1 MQILL
6 DSKMPKSWDRLRED
20 FPITKSYTYL
30 ANAAITPIPLPVYTE
45 ILKFY
50 QGAVYHGGTIWSDW
64 IDAMEETRELYSKF
78 IGADSKD
85 EIAFT
90 HSTSEGMNIIAHILS
105 DKGLVISNELE
116 FPSTNLPWVNKNYK
130 NIKFLKSDYEGK
142 IPIINIAKMI
152 DKFHGNRGKQVK
164 TILTSHVQFSNG
176 FRQDLEEL
184 GKLTQR
190 KDLHLVVNATQS
202 LGAMSLDVKNF
213 NIDFMASNGHKWM
226 LSSFGIGAIYIKRK
240 YLRDKDY
247 FKPTFFSLS
256 GQKKKDNFD
265 NNTLLDSSYSA
276 TRFELGTPHFQ
287 NIVALKAAIIYTSK
301 IGIKQIEKRILGL
314 TDYLI
319 DKLVNID
326 IEILS
331 PVAEKKYRSGIIVF
345 KPKKENPSQIVMKLQ
360 KNNRII
366 VSARGKG
373 IRLSP
378 HFYNNEEDIDNL
390 ISALVNILK

>member
-1 MQILL
+1 MQILP
-6 DSKMPKSWDRLRED
+6 DSKMPKNWDRLRED

-50 QGAVYHGGTIWSDW
+50 QGALYHGGTIWSDW
-64 IDAMEETRELYSKF
+64 MDAMEETRELYSKF

-105 DKGLVISNELE
+105 DKGIVISNELE
-116 FPSTNLPWVNKNYK
+116 FPSTNLPWINKNSK
-130 NIKFLKSDYEGK
+130 NIKFLESDYEGK
-142 IPIINIAKMI
+142 IPILDIAKMI
-152 DKFHGNRGKQVK
+152 DKFHGKRGKQVK

-190 KDLHLVVNATQS
+190 KGLHLVVNATQS

-226 LSSFGIGAIYIKRK
+226 LSSFGIGTIYIKRK

-265 NNTLLDSSYSA
+265 NNTILDSSYSA

-287 NIVALKAAIIYTSK
+287 NIVALKAAIKYTSK

-314 TDYLI
+314 ANYLI

-360 KNNRII
+360 KMNQII

-373 IRLSP
+373 IRISP

>member
-1 MQILL
+1 
-6 DSKMPKSWDRLRED
+6 MPKNWDRLRED

-50 QGAVYHGGTIWSDW
+50 QGALYHGGTIWSDW
-64 IDAMEETRELYSKF
+64 MDAMEETRELYSKF

-105 DKGLVISNELE
+105 DKGIVISNELE
-116 FPSTNLPWVNKNYK
+116 FPSTNLPWINKNSK

-142 IPIINIAKMI
+142 IPILDIAKMI
-152 DKFHGNRGKQVK
+152 DKFHGKRGKQVK

-226 LSSFGIGAIYIKRK
+226 LSSFGIGTIYIKRK

-265 NNTLLDSSYSA
+265 NNTILDSSYSA

-287 NIVALKAAIIYTSK
+287 NIVALKAAIKYTSK

-314 TDYLI
+314 TNYLI

-360 KNNRII
+360 KMNQII

-373 IRLSP
+373 IRVSP

>member
-1 MQILL
+1 
-6 DSKMPKSWDRLRED
+6 MPKNWDRLRED

-50 QGAVYHGGTIWSDW
+50 QEALYHGGTIWSDW

-105 DKGLVISNELE
+105 DKGIVISNELE
-116 FPSTNLPWVNKNYK
+116 FPSTNLPWINKSSK

-142 IPIINIAKMI
+142 IPILDIAKMI
-152 DKFHGNRGKQVK
+152 DKYYGKRGKQVK

-226 LSSFGIGAIYIKRK
+226 LSSFGIGTIYIKRR

-265 NNTLLDSSYSA
+265 NNTILDSSYSA

-287 NIVALKAAIIYTSK
+287 NIVALKAAIKYTSK

-314 TDYLI
+314 TNYLI

-360 KNNRII
+360 KMNQII

-373 IRLSP
+373 IRVSP

>member
-1 MQILL
+1 
-6 DSKMPKSWDRLRED
+6 MPKNWDRLRED

-50 QGAVYHGGTIWSDW
+50 RGALYHGGTIWSDW

-105 DKGLVISNELE
+105 DKGIVISNELE
-116 FPSTNLPWVNKNYK
+116 FPSTNLPWINKNSK

-142 IPIINIAKMI
+142 IPILDIAKMI
-152 DKFHGNRGKQVK
+152 DKFHGKRGKQVK

-226 LSSFGIGAIYIKRK
+226 LSSFGIGTIYIKRK

-265 NNTLLDSSYSA
+265 NNTILDSSYSA

-287 NIVALKAAIIYTSK
+287 NIVALKAAIKYTSK

-314 TDYLI
+314 TNYLI

-360 KNNRII
+360 KMNQII

-373 IRLSP
+373 IRVSP

>member
-1 MQILL
+1 
-6 DSKMPKSWDRLRED
+6 MPKNWDRLRED

-50 QGAVYHGGTIWSDW
+50 QGALYHGGTIWSDW

-105 DKGLVISNELE
+105 DKGIVISNELE
-116 FPSTNLPWVNKNYK
+116 FPSTNLPWINKNSK
-130 NIKFLKSDYEGK
+130 NIKFLKPDYEGK
-142 IPIINIAKMI
+142 IPILDIAKMI
-152 DKFHGNRGKQVK
+152 DKFHGKRGKQVK

-176 FRQDLEEL
+176 FRQDLAEL

-226 LSSFGIGAIYIKRK
+226 LSSFGIGTIYIKRK

-265 NNTLLDSSYSA
+265 NNTILDSSYSA

-287 NIVALKAAIIYTSK
+287 NIVALKAAIKYTSK

-314 TDYLI
+314 TNYLI

-360 KNNRII
+360 KMNQII

-373 IRLSP
+373 IRVSP

>member
-1 MQILL
+1 
-6 DSKMPKSWDRLRED
+6 MPKNWDRLRED

-50 QGAVYHGGTIWSDW
+50 RGALYHGGTIWSDW

-105 DKGLVISNELE
+105 DKGIVISNELE
-116 FPSTNLPWVNKNYK
+116 FPSTNLPWINKSSK

-142 IPIINIAKMI
+142 IPILDIAKMI
-152 DKFHGNRGKQVK
+152 DKYYGKRGKQVK

-226 LSSFGIGAIYIKRK
+226 LSSFGIGTIYIKRK

-265 NNTLLDSSYSA
+265 NNTILDSSYSA

-287 NIVALKAAIIYTSK
+287 NIVALKAAIKYTSK

-314 TDYLI
+314 TNYLI

-345 KPKKENPSQIVMKLQ
+345 KPKRENPSQIVMKLQ
-360 KNNRII
+360 KMNQII

-373 IRLSP
+373 IRVSP

>member
-1 MQILL
+1 
-6 DSKMPKSWDRLRED
+6 MPKNWDRLRED

-30 ANAAITPIPLPVYTE
+30 ANAAITPIPLPIYTE

-50 QGAVYHGGTIWSDW
+50 RGALYHGGTIWSDW

-105 DKGLVISNELE
+105 DKGIVISNELE
-116 FPSTNLPWVNKNYK
+116 FPSTNLPWINKNSK

-142 IPIINIAKMI
+142 IPILDIAKMI
-152 DKFHGNRGKQVK
+152 DKFHGKRGKQVK

-226 LSSFGIGAIYIKRK
+226 LSSFGIGTIYIKRK

-265 NNTLLDSSYSA
+265 NNTILDSSYSA

-287 NIVALKAAIIYTSK
+287 NIVALKAAIKYTSK

-314 TDYLI
+314 TNYLI

-360 KNNRII
+360 KMNQII

-373 IRLSP
+373 IRVSP

>member
-1 MQILL
+1 
-6 DSKMPKSWDRLRED
+6 MPKNWDRLRED

-50 QGAVYHGGTIWSDW
+50 QGALYHGGTIWSDW

-105 DKGLVISNELE
+105 DKGIVISNELE
-116 FPSTNLPWVNKNYK
+116 FPSTNLPWINKNSK

-142 IPIINIAKMI
+142 IPILDIAKMI
-152 DKFHGNRGKQVK
+152 DKFHGKRGKQVK

-226 LSSFGIGAIYIKRK
+226 LSSFGIGTIYIKRK

-265 NNTLLDSSYSA
+265 NNTILDSSYSA

-287 NIVALKAAIIYTSK
+287 NIVALKAAIKYTSK

-314 TDYLI
+314 TNYLI

-345 KPKKENPSQIVMKLQ
+345 KPKRENPSQIVMKLQ
-360 KNNRII
+360 KMNQII

-373 IRLSP
+373 IRVSP

>member
-1 MQILL
+1 
-6 DSKMPKSWDRLRED
+6 MPKNWDRLRED

-50 QGAVYHGGTIWSDW
+50 QGALYHGGTIWSDW

-105 DKGLVISNELE
+105 DKGIVISNELE
-116 FPSTNLPWVNKNYK
+116 FPSTNLPWINKNSK

-142 IPIINIAKMI
+142 IPILDIAKMI
-152 DKFHGNRGKQVK
+152 DKFHGKRGKQVK

-226 LSSFGIGAIYIKRK
+226 LSSFGIGTIYIKRK

-265 NNTLLDSSYSA
+265 NNTILDSSYSA

-287 NIVALKAAIIYTSK
+287 NIVALKAAIKYTSK
-301 IGIKQIEKRILGL
+301 IGIKQIEKRLLGL
-314 TDYLI
+314 TNYLI

-360 KNNRII
+360 KMNQII

-373 IRLSP
+373 IRVSP

>member
-1 MQILL
+1 
-6 DSKMPKSWDRLRED
+6 MPKNWDRLRED

-50 QGAVYHGGTIWSDW
+50 QGALYHGGTIWSDW

-105 DKGLVISNELE
+105 DKGIVISNELE
-116 FPSTNLPWVNKNYK
+116 FPSTNLPWINKNSK

-142 IPIINIAKMI
+142 IPILDIAKMI
-152 DKFHGNRGKQVK
+152 DKFHGKRGKQVK

-190 KDLHLVVNATQS
+190 KVLHLVVNATQS

-226 LSSFGIGAIYIKRK
+226 LSSFGIGTIYIKRK

-265 NNTLLDSSYSA
+265 NNTILDSSYSA

-287 NIVALKAAIIYTSK
+287 NIVALKAAIKYTSK

-314 TDYLI
+314 TNYLI

-360 KNNRII
+360 KMNQII

-373 IRLSP
+373 IRVSP

>member
-1 MQILL
+1 
-6 DSKMPKSWDRLRED
+6 MPKNWDRLRED

-30 ANAAITPIPLPVYTE
+30 ANAAITPIPLPIYTE

-50 QGAVYHGGTIWSDW
+50 RGALYHGGTIWSDW

-105 DKGLVISNELE
+105 DKGIVISNELE
-116 FPSTNLPWVNKNYK
+116 FPSTNLPWINKNSK

-142 IPIINIAKMI
+142 IPILDIAKMI
-152 DKFHGNRGKQVK
+152 DKFHGKRGKQVK

-226 LSSFGIGAIYIKRK
+226 LSSFGIGTIYIKRK

-265 NNTLLDSSYSA
+265 NNTILDSSYSA

-287 NIVALKAAIIYTSK
+287 NIVALKAAIKYTSK

-314 TDYLI
+314 TNYLI
-319 DKLVNID
+319 DKLVNMD

-360 KNNRII
+360 KMNQII

-373 IRLSP
+373 IRVSP

>member
-1 MQILL
+1 
-6 DSKMPKSWDRLRED
+6 MPKNWDRLRED

-30 ANAAITPIPLPVYTE
+30 ANAAITPIPLPIYTE

-50 QGAVYHGGTIWSDW
+50 RGALYHGGTIWSDW
-64 IDAMEETRELYSKF
+64 IDAMEETRDLYSKF

-105 DKGLVISNELE
+105 DKGIVISNELE
-116 FPSTNLPWVNKNYK
+116 FPSTNLPWINKNSK

-142 IPIINIAKMI
+142 IPILDIAKMI
-152 DKFHGNRGKQVK
+152 DKFHGKRGKQVK

-190 KDLHLVVNATQS
+190 KVLHLVVNATQS

-226 LSSFGIGAIYIKRK
+226 LSSFGIGTIYIKRK

-265 NNTLLDSSYSA
+265 NNTILDSSYSA

-287 NIVALKAAIIYTSK
+287 NIVALKAAIKYTSK

-314 TDYLI
+314 TNYLI

-360 KNNRII
+360 KMNQII

-373 IRLSP
+373 IRVSP

>member
-1 MQILL
+1 
-6 DSKMPKSWDRLRED
+6 MPKNWDRLRED

-50 QGAVYHGGTIWSDW
+50 RGALYHGGTIWSDW

-105 DKGLVISNELE
+105 DKGIVISNELE
-116 FPSTNLPWVNKNYK
+116 FPSTNLPWINKNSK

-142 IPIINIAKMI
+142 IPILDIAKMI
-152 DKFHGNRGKQVK
+152 DKFHGKRGKQVK

-190 KDLHLVVNATQS
+190 KGLHLVVNATQS

-226 LSSFGIGAIYIKRK
+226 LSSFGIGTIYIKRK

-265 NNTLLDSSYSA
+265 NNTILDSSYSA

-287 NIVALKAAIIYTSK
+287 NIVALKAAIKYTSK

-314 TDYLI
+314 TNYLI

-360 KNNRII
+360 KMNQII

-373 IRLSP
+373 IRVSP

>member
-1 MQILL
+1 
-6 DSKMPKSWDRLRED
+6 MPKNWDRLRED

-50 QGAVYHGGTIWSDW
+50 QGALYHGGTIWSDW

-105 DKGLVISNELE
+105 DKGIVISNELE
-116 FPSTNLPWVNKNYK
+116 FPSTNLPWINKNSN

-142 IPIINIAKMI
+142 IPILDIAKMI
-152 DKFHGNRGKQVK
+152 DKFHGKRGKQVK

-226 LSSFGIGAIYIKRK
+226 LSSFGIGTIYIKRK

-265 NNTLLDSSYSA
+265 NNTILDSSYSA

-287 NIVALKAAIIYTSK
+287 NIVALKAAIKYTSK

-314 TDYLI
+314 TNYLI

-360 KNNRII
+360 KMNQII

-373 IRLSP
+373 IRVSP

>member
-1 MQILL
+1 
-6 DSKMPKSWDRLRED
+6 MPKNWDRLRED

-50 QGAVYHGGTIWSDW
+50 QGALYHGGTIWSDW

-105 DKGLVISNELE
+105 DKGIVISNELE
-116 FPSTNLPWVNKNYK
+116 FPSTNLPWINKNSK

-142 IPIINIAKMI
+142 IPILDIAKMI
-152 DKFHGNRGKQVK
+152 DKFHGKRGKQVK

-226 LSSFGIGAIYIKRK
+226 LSSFGIGTIYIKRK

-265 NNTLLDSSYSA
+265 NNTILDSSYSA

-287 NIVALKAAIIYTSK
+287 NIVALKAAIKYTSK

-314 TDYLI
+314 TNYLI

-345 KPKKENPSQIVMKLQ
+345 KPKKENPSQIVMKLHKMNQ
-360 KNNRII
+360 II

-373 IRLSP
+373 IRVSP

>member
-1 MQILL
+1 
-6 DSKMPKSWDRLRED
+6 MPKNWDRLRED

-50 QGAVYHGGTIWSDW
+50 QGALYHGGTIWSDW

-105 DKGLVISNELE
+105 DKGIVISNELE
-116 FPSTNLPWVNKNYK
+116 FPSTNLPWINKNSK

-142 IPIINIAKMI
+142 IPILDIAKMI
-152 DKFHGNRGKQVK
+152 DKFHGKRGKQVK

-190 KDLHLVVNATQS
+190 KGLHLVVNATQS

-226 LSSFGIGAIYIKRK
+226 LSSFGIGTIYIKRK

-265 NNTLLDSSYSA
+265 NNTILDSSYSA

-287 NIVALKAAIIYTSK
+287 NIVALKAAIKYTSK

-314 TDYLI
+314 TNYLI

-360 KNNRII
+360 KMNQII

-373 IRLSP
+373 IRVSP

>member
-1 MQILL
+1 
-6 DSKMPKSWDRLRED
+6 MPKNWDRLRED

-50 QGAVYHGGTIWSDW
+50 RGALYHGGTIWSDW

-105 DKGLVISNELE
+105 DKGIVISNELE
-116 FPSTNLPWVNKNYK
+116 FPSTNLPWINKNSK

-142 IPIINIAKMI
+142 IPILDIAKMI
-152 DKFHGNRGKQVK
+152 DKFHGKRGKQVK

-176 FRQDLEEL
+176 FRQDLAEL

-226 LSSFGIGAIYIKRK
+226 LSSFGIGTIYIKRK

-265 NNTLLDSSYSA
+265 NNTILDSSYSA

-287 NIVALKAAIIYTSK
+287 NIVALKAAIKYTSK

-314 TDYLI
+314 TNYLI

-360 KNNRII
+360 KMNQII

-373 IRLSP
+373 IRVSP

>member
-1 MQILL
+1 
-6 DSKMPKSWDRLRED
+6 MPKNWDKLRDD

-30 ANAAITPIPLPVYTE
+30 ANAAITPIPLPVYTG

-50 QGAVYHGGTIWSDW
+50 QGAVNHGGAIWSDW
-64 IDAMEETRELYSKF
+64 LDAMEETRELYSRF

-90 HSTSEGMNIIAHILS
+90 HSTSEGMNIIAHMLS
-105 DKGLVISNELE
+105 NKGLVISNELE
-116 FPSTNLPWVNKNYK
+116 FPSTNLPWINKDSR
-130 NIKFLKSDYEGK
+130 NIKFLKSDNDGK
-142 IPIINIAKMI
+142 ILIEDIAKMI
-152 DKFHGNRGKQVK
+152 DKFDKNRSKQVK

-184 GKLTQR
+184 GKLVR
-190 KDLHLVVNATQS
+190 HKGLHFVVNATQS
-202 LGAMSLDVKNF
+202 LGAMSLDVKNL
-213 NIDFMASNGHKWM
+213 NIDFMVSNGHKWM

-247 FKPTFFSLS
+247 FKPTFFSQS
-256 GQKKKDNFD
+256 GQKEKESFD
-265 NNTLLDSSYSA
+265 NNTLLDRSYSA

-287 NIVALKAAIIYTSK
+287 NIAALNAALKYLSK
-301 IGIKQIEKRILGL
+301 IGIKQIENRILGL

-319 DKLVNID
+319 DKLINTN

-331 PVAEKKYRSGIIVF
+331 PVTEKKYRSGIIVF
-345 KPKKENPSQIVMKLQ
+345 KPRRGKPKQIVMELQ
-360 KNNRII
+360 KTNRII

-373 IRLSP
+373 IRVSP
-378 HFYNNEEDIDNL
+378 HFYNNEEDIDKL
-390 ISALVNILK
+390 ISALEIVLR

>member
-1 MQILL
+1 
-6 DSKMPKSWDRLRED
+6 MPKNWDRLRED

-30 ANAAITPIPLPVYTE
+30 ANAAITPIPLPIYTE

-50 QGAVYHGGTIWSDW
+50 RGALYHGGTIWSDW

-105 DKGLVISNELE
+105 DKGIVISNELE
-116 FPSTNLPWVNKNYK
+116 FPSTNLPWINKNSK

-142 IPIINIAKMI
+142 IPILDIAKMI
-152 DKFHGNRGKQVK
+152 DKFHGKRGKQVK

-190 KDLHLVVNATQS
+190 EDLHLVVNATQS

-226 LSSFGIGAIYIKRK
+226 LSSFGIGTIYIKRK

-265 NNTLLDSSYSA
+265 NNTILDSSYSA

-287 NIVALKAAIIYTSK
+287 NIVALKAAIKYTSK

-314 TDYLI
+314 TNYLI

-360 KNNRII
+360 KMNQII

-373 IRLSP
+373 IRVSP

>member
-1 MQILL
+1 
-6 DSKMPKSWDRLRED
+6 MPKNWDRLRED

-30 ANAAITPIPLPVYTE
+30 ANAAITPIPLPIYTE

-50 QGAVYHGGTIWSDW
+50 RGALYHGGTIWSDW

-105 DKGLVISNELE
+105 DKGIVISNELE
-116 FPSTNLPWVNKNYK
+116 FPSTNLPWINKNSK

-142 IPIINIAKMI
+142 IPILDIAKMI
-152 DKFHGNRGKQVK
+152 DKFHGKRGKQVK

-190 KDLHLVVNATQS
+190 KVLHLVVNATQS

-226 LSSFGIGAIYIKRK
+226 LSSFGIGTIYIKRK

-265 NNTLLDSSYSA
+265 NNTILDSSYSA

-287 NIVALKAAIIYTSK
+287 NIVALKAAIKYTSK

-314 TDYLI
+314 TNYLI

-360 KNNRII
+360 KMNQII

-373 IRLSP
+373 IRVSP

>member
-1 MQILL
+1 
-6 DSKMPKSWDRLRED
+6 MPKNWDRLRED

-50 QGAVYHGGTIWSDW
+50 QGALYHGGTIWSDW
-64 IDAMEETRELYSKF
+64 IDAMEETRELYSKL

-105 DKGLVISNELE
+105 DKGIVISNELE
-116 FPSTNLPWVNKNYK
+116 FPSTNLPWINKNSK
-130 NIKFLKSDYEGK
+130 NIKFLKPDYEGK
-142 IPIINIAKMI
+142 IPILDIAKMI
-152 DKFHGNRGKQVK
+152 DKFHGKRGKQVK

-190 KDLHLVVNATQS
+190 KGLHLVVNATQS

-226 LSSFGIGAIYIKRK
+226 LSSFGIGTIYIKRK

-265 NNTLLDSSYSA
+265 NNTILDSSYSA

-287 NIVALKAAIIYTSK
+287 NIVALKAAIKYTSK

-314 TDYLI
+314 TNYLI

-360 KNNRII
+360 KMNQII

-373 IRLSP
+373 IRVSP

>member
-1 MQILL
+1 
-6 DSKMPKSWDRLRED
+6 MPKNWDRLRED

-50 QGAVYHGGTIWSDW
+50 QGALYHGGTIWSDW

-105 DKGLVISNELE
+105 DKGIVISNELE
-116 FPSTNLPWVNKNYK
+116 FPSTNLPWINKNSK
-130 NIKFLKSDYEGK
+130 NIKFLESDYEGK
-142 IPIINIAKMI
+142 IPILDIAKMI
-152 DKFHGNRGKQVK
+152 DKFHGKRGKQVK

-226 LSSFGIGAIYIKRK
+226 LSSFGIGTIYIKRK

-265 NNTLLDSSYSA
+265 NNTILDSSYSA

-287 NIVALKAAIIYTSK
+287 NIVALKAAIKYTSK

-314 TDYLI
+314 TNYLI

-360 KNNRII
+360 KMNQII

-373 IRLSP
+373 IRVSP

>member
-1 MQILL
+1 
-6 DSKMPKSWDRLRED
+6 MPKNWDRLRED

-30 ANAAITPIPLPVYTE
+30 ANAAITPIPLPIYTE

-50 QGAVYHGGTIWSDW
+50 RGALYHGGTIWSDW
-64 IDAMEETRELYSKF
+64 IDAMEETRDLYSKF

-105 DKGLVISNELE
+105 DKGIVISNELE
-116 FPSTNLPWVNKNYK
+116 FPSTNLPWINKNSK
-130 NIKFLKSDYEGK
+130 NIKFLKSDHEGK
-142 IPIINIAKMI
+142 IPILDIAKMI
-152 DKFHGNRGKQVK
+152 DKFHGKRGKQVK

-190 KDLHLVVNATQS
+190 KGLHLVVNATQS

-226 LSSFGIGAIYIKRK
+226 LSSFGIGTIYIKRK

-265 NNTLLDSSYSA
+265 NNTILDSSYSA

-287 NIVALKAAIIYTSK
+287 NIVALKAAIKYTSK

-314 TDYLI
+314 TNYLI

-360 KNNRII
+360 KMNQII

-373 IRLSP
+373 IRVSP

>member
-1 MQILL
+1 
-6 DSKMPKSWDRLRED
+6 MPKNWDRLRED
-20 FPITKSYTYL
+20 FPITKSYIYL

-50 QGAVYHGGTIWSDW
+50 QGALYHGGTIWSDW
-64 IDAMEETRELYSKF
+64 IDAMEETRELYCKF

-105 DKGLVISNELE
+105 DKGIVISNELE
-116 FPSTNLPWVNKNYK
+116 FPSTNLPWINKNSK

-142 IPIINIAKMI
+142 IPILDIAKMI
-152 DKFHGNRGKQVK
+152 DKFHGKRGKQVK

-226 LSSFGIGAIYIKRK
+226 LSSFGIGTIYIKRK

-265 NNTLLDSSYSA
+265 NNTILDSSYSA

-287 NIVALKAAIIYTSK
+287 NIVALKAAIKYTSK

-314 TDYLI
+314 TNYLI

-360 KNNRII
+360 KMNQII

-373 IRLSP
+373 IRVSP

-390 ISALVNILK
+390 ISTLVNILK

>member
-1 MQILL
+1 
-6 DSKMPKSWDRLRED
+6 MPKNWDRLRED

-30 ANAAITPIPLPVYTE
+30 ANAAITPIPLPIYTE

-50 QGAVYHGGTIWSDW
+50 RGALYHGGTIWSDW

-105 DKGLVISNELE
+105 DKGIVISNELE
-116 FPSTNLPWVNKNYK
+116 FPSTNLPWINKNSK

-142 IPIINIAKMI
+142 IPILGIAKMI
-152 DKFHGNRGKQVK
+152 DKFHGKRGKQVK

-226 LSSFGIGAIYIKRK
+226 LSSFGIGTIYIKRK

-265 NNTLLDSSYSA
+265 NNTILDSSYSA

-287 NIVALKAAIIYTSK
+287 NIVALKAAIKYTSK

-314 TDYLI
+314 TNYLI

-360 KNNRII
+360 KMNQII

-373 IRLSP
+373 IRVSP

>member
-1 MQILL
+1 
-6 DSKMPKSWDRLRED
+6 MPKNWDRLRED

-50 QGAVYHGGTIWSDW
+50 QGALYHGGTIWSDW
-64 IDAMEETRELYSKF
+64 MDAMEETRELYSKF

-105 DKGLVISNELE
+105 DKGIVISNELE
-116 FPSTNLPWVNKNYK
+116 FPSTNLPWINKNSK
-130 NIKFLKSDYEGK
+130 NIKFLESDYEGK
-142 IPIINIAKMI
+142 IPILDIAKMI
-152 DKFHGNRGKQVK
+152 DKFHGKRGKQVK

-190 KDLHLVVNATQS
+190 KGLHLVVNATQS

-226 LSSFGIGAIYIKRK
+226 LSSFGIGTIYIKRK

-265 NNTLLDSSYSA
+265 NNTILDSSYSA

-287 NIVALKAAIIYTSK
+287 NIVALKAAIKYTSK

-314 TDYLI
+314 ANYLI

-360 KNNRII
+360 KMNQII

-373 IRLSP
+373 IRISP

>member
-1 MQILL
+1 
-6 DSKMPKSWDRLRED
+6 MPKNWDRLRED

-50 QGAVYHGGTIWSDW
+50 QGALYHGGTIWSDW
-64 IDAMEETRELYSKF
+64 MDAMEETRELYSKF

-105 DKGLVISNELE
+105 DKGIVISNELE
-116 FPSTNLPWVNKNYK
+116 FPSTNLPWINKNSK
-130 NIKFLKSDYEGK
+130 NIKFLESDYEGK
-142 IPIINIAKMI
+142 IPILDIAKMI
-152 DKFHGNRGKQVK
+152 DKFHGKRGKQVK

-226 LSSFGIGAIYIKRK
+226 LSSFGIGTIYIKRK

-265 NNTLLDSSYSA
+265 NNTILDSSYSA

-287 NIVALKAAIIYTSK
+287 NIVALKAAIKYTSK

-314 TDYLI
+314 TNYLI

-360 KNNRII
+360 KMNQII

-373 IRLSP
+373 IRISP

>member
-1 MQILL
+1 
-6 DSKMPKSWDRLRED
+6 MPKNWDRLRED

-50 QGAVYHGGTIWSDW
+50 RGALYHGGTIWSDW

-105 DKGLVISNELE
+105 DKGIVISNELE
-116 FPSTNLPWVNKNYK
+116 FPSTNLPWINKNSK
-130 NIKFLKSDYEGK
+130 NIKFLKPDYEGK
-142 IPIINIAKMI
+142 IPILDIAKMI
-152 DKFHGNRGKQVK
+152 DKFHGKRGKQVK

-226 LSSFGIGAIYIKRK
+226 LSSFGIGTIYIKRK

-247 FKPTFFSLS
+247 SKPTFFSLS

-265 NNTLLDSSYSA
+265 NNTILDSSYSA

-287 NIVALKAAIIYTSK
+287 NIVALKAAIKYTSK

-314 TDYLI
+314 TNYLI

-360 KNNRII
+360 KMNQII

-373 IRLSP
+373 IRVSP

>member
-1 MQILL
+1 
-6 DSKMPKSWDRLRED
+6 MPKNWDRLRED

-30 ANAAITPIPLPVYTE
+30 ANAAITPIPLPIYTE

-50 QGAVYHGGTIWSDW
+50 RGALYHGGTIWSDW

-105 DKGLVISNELE
+105 DKGIVISNELE
-116 FPSTNLPWVNKNYK
+116 FPSTNLPWINKNSK

-142 IPIINIAKMI
+142 IPILDIAKMI
-152 DKFHGNRGKQVK
+152 DKYYGKRGKQVK

-226 LSSFGIGAIYIKRK
+226 LSSFGIGTIYIKRK

-265 NNTLLDSSYSA
+265 NNTILDSSYSA

-287 NIVALKAAIIYTSK
+287 NIVALKAAIEYTSK

-314 TDYLI
+314 TNYLI

-360 KNNRII
+360 KMNQII

-373 IRLSP
+373 IRVSP

>member
-1 MQILL
+1 
-6 DSKMPKSWDRLRED
+6 MPKNWDRLRED

-50 QGAVYHGGTIWSDW
+50 RGALYHGGTIWSDW

-105 DKGLVISNELE
+105 DKGIVISNELE
-116 FPSTNLPWVNKNYK
+116 FPSTNLPWINKNSK
-130 NIKFLKSDYEGK
+130 NIKFLKPDYEGK
-142 IPIINIAKMI
+142 IPILDIAKMI
-152 DKFHGNRGKQVK
+152 DKFHGKRGKQVK

-226 LSSFGIGAIYIKRK
+226 LSSFGIGTIYIKRK

-265 NNTLLDSSYSA
+265 NNTILDSSYSA

-287 NIVALKAAIIYTSK
+287 NIVALKAAIKYTSK

-314 TDYLI
+314 TNYLI

-360 KNNRII
+360 KMNQII

-373 IRLSP
+373 IRVSP

>member
-1 MQILL
+1 
-6 DSKMPKSWDRLRED
+6 MPKNWDRLRED

-50 QGAVYHGGTIWSDW
+50 QGALYHGGTIWSDW
-64 IDAMEETRELYSKF
+64 IDAMEETRELYSKL

-105 DKGLVISNELE
+105 DKGIVISNELE
-116 FPSTNLPWVNKNYK
+116 FPSTNLPWINKNSK
-130 NIKFLKSDYEGK
+130 NIKFLKPDYEGK
-142 IPIINIAKMI
+142 IPILDIAKMI
-152 DKFHGNRGKQVK
+152 DKFHGKRGKQVK

-226 LSSFGIGAIYIKRK
+226 LSSFGIGTIYIKRK

-265 NNTLLDSSYSA
+265 NNTILDSSYSA

-287 NIVALKAAIIYTSK
+287 NIVALKAAIKYTSK

-314 TDYLI
+314 TNYLI

-360 KNNRII
+360 KMNQII

-373 IRLSP
+373 IRVSP

>member
-1 MQILL
+1 
-6 DSKMPKSWDRLRED
+6 MPKNWDRLRED

-50 QGAVYHGGTIWSDW
+50 RGALYHGGTIWSDW

-105 DKGLVISNELE
+105 DKGIVISNELE
-116 FPSTNLPWVNKNYK
+116 FPSTNLPWINKNSK

-142 IPIINIAKMI
+142 IPILDIAKMI
-152 DKFHGNRGKQVK
+152 DKFHGKRGKQVK

-226 LSSFGIGAIYIKRK
+226 LSSFGIGTIYIKRK

-247 FKPTFFSLS
+247 SKPTFFSLS

-265 NNTLLDSSYSA
+265 NNTILDSSYSA

-287 NIVALKAAIIYTSK
+287 NIVALKAAIKYTSK

-314 TDYLI
+314 TNYLI

-360 KNNRII
+360 KMNQII

-373 IRLSP
+373 IRVSP

>member
-1 MQILL
+1 
-6 DSKMPKSWDRLRED
+6 MPKNWDRLRED

-50 QGAVYHGGTIWSDW
+50 QGALYHGGTIWSDW
-64 IDAMEETRELYSKF
+64 IDAMEETRELYSKL

-105 DKGLVISNELE
+105 DKGIVISNELE
-116 FPSTNLPWVNKNYK
+116 FPSTNLPWINKNSK

-142 IPIINIAKMI
+142 IPILDIAKMI
-152 DKFHGNRGKQVK
+152 DKFHGKRGKQVK

-190 KDLHLVVNATQS
+190 KGLHLVVNATQS

-226 LSSFGIGAIYIKRK
+226 LSSFGIGTIYIKRK

-256 GQKKKDNFD
+256 GQKKKDNCD
-265 NNTLLDSSYSA
+265 NNTILDSSYSA

-287 NIVALKAAIIYTSK
+287 NIVALKAAIKYTSK

-314 TDYLI
+314 TNYLI

-345 KPKKENPSQIVMKLQ
+345 KPQKENPSQIVMKLQ
-360 KNNRII
+360 KMNQII

-373 IRLSP
+373 IRVSP

>member
-6 DSKMPKSWDRLRED
+6 DSKMPKNWDRLRED

-50 QGAVYHGGTIWSDW
+50 QGAIYHGGTIWSDW

-90 HSTSEGMNIIAHILS
+90 HSTSEGMNIIAHIVS

-116 FPSTNLPWVNKNYK
+116 FPSTNLPWVNKNSK

-142 IPIINIAKMI
+142 IPILKIAKMI
-152 DKFHGNRGKQVK
+152 DKFQGNRGKQVK

-226 LSSFGIGAIYIKRK
+226 LSSFGIGTIYIKRK

-265 NNTLLDSSYSA
+265 NNALLDSSYSA

-287 NIVALKAAIIYTSK
+287 NIVALKAAIKYTSK

-360 KNNRII
+360 KSNRII

-373 IRLSP
+373 IRVSP

>member
-1 MQILL
+1 
-6 DSKMPKSWDRLRED
+6 MPKNWDRLRED

-90 HSTSEGMNIIAHILS
+90 HSTSEGMNIIAHMLS
-105 DKGLVISNELE
+105 DKGIVISNELE
-116 FPSTNLPWVNKNYK
+116 FPSTNLPWINKNSK

-142 IPIINIAKMI
+142 ISILDITKMI
-152 DKFHGNRGKQVK
+152 DKFYGKRGKQVK

-247 FKPTFFSLS
+247 FKPAFFSLS

-265 NNTLLDSSYSA
+265 NNTILDSSYSA

-287 NIVALKAAIIYTSK
+287 NIVALKAAIKYTSK

-314 TDYLI
+314 TNYLI

-331 PVAEKKYRSGIIVF
+331 PVAGKKYRSGIIVF
-345 KPKKENPSQIVMKLQ
+345 KPKKEDPSQIVKKLQ
-360 KNNRII
+360 KSNRII

-373 IRLSP
+373 IRVSP

-390 ISALVNILK
+390 ISALVDILK

>member
-1 MQILL
+1 
-6 DSKMPKSWDRLRED
+6 MPKNWDRLRED

-50 QGAVYHGGTIWSDW
+50 RGALYHGGTIWSDW

-105 DKGLVISNELE
+105 DKGIVISNELE
-116 FPSTNLPWVNKNYK
+116 FPSTNLPWINKNSK

-142 IPIINIAKMI
+142 IPILDIAKMI
-152 DKFHGNRGKQVK
+152 DKFHGKRGKQVK

-190 KDLHLVVNATQS
+190 EDLHLVVNATQS

-226 LSSFGIGAIYIKRK
+226 LSSFGIGTIYIKRK

-265 NNTLLDSSYSA
+265 NNTILDSSYSA

-287 NIVALKAAIIYTSK
+287 NIVALKAAIKYTSK

-314 TDYLI
+314 TNYLI

-345 KPKKENPSQIVMKLQ
+345 KPKKENPSQIVMKLHKMNQ
-360 KNNRII
+360 II

-373 IRLSP
+373 IRVSP

>member
-1 MQILL
+1 
-6 DSKMPKSWDRLRED
+6 MPKNWDRLRED

-50 QGAVYHGGTIWSDW
+50 QGALYHGGTIWSDW

-105 DKGLVISNELE
+105 DKGIVISNELE
-116 FPSTNLPWVNKNYK
+116 FPSTNLPWINKNSK

-142 IPIINIAKMI
+142 IPILDIAKMI
-152 DKFHGNRGKQVK
+152 DKFHGKRGKQVK

-226 LSSFGIGAIYIKRK
+226 LSSFGIGTIYIKRK

-265 NNTLLDSSYSA
+265 NNTILDSSYSA

-287 NIVALKAAIIYTSK
+287 NIVALKAAIKYTSK

-314 TDYLI
+314 TNYLI

-360 KNNRII
+360 KMNQII

-373 IRLSP
+373 IRVSP

>member
-1 MQILL
+1 
-6 DSKMPKSWDRLRED
+6 MPKNWDRLRED

-30 ANAAITPIPLPVYTE
+30 ANAAITPIPLPIYTE

-50 QGAVYHGGTIWSDW
+50 RGALYHGGTIWSDW

-105 DKGLVISNELE
+105 DKGIVISNELE
-116 FPSTNLPWVNKNYK
+116 FPSTNLPWINKNSK

-142 IPIINIAKMI
+142 IPILDIAKMI
-152 DKFHGNRGKQVK
+152 DKFHGKRGKQVK

-226 LSSFGIGAIYIKRK
+226 LSSFGIGTIYIKRK

-265 NNTLLDSSYSA
+265 NNTILDSSYSA

-287 NIVALKAAIIYTSK
+287 NIVALKAAIEYTSK

-314 TDYLI
+314 TNYLI

-345 KPKKENPSQIVMKLQ
+345 KPKRENPSQIVMKLQ
-360 KNNRII
+360 KMNQII

-373 IRLSP
+373 IRVSP

>member
-1 MQILL
+1 
-6 DSKMPKSWDRLRED
+6 MPKNWDRLRED

-50 QGAVYHGGTIWSDW
+50 QGALYHGGTIWSDW
-64 IDAMEETRELYSKF
+64 IDAMEETRDLYSKF

-105 DKGLVISNELE
+105 DKGIVISNELE
-116 FPSTNLPWVNKNYK
+116 FPSTNLPWINKNSK

-142 IPIINIAKMI
+142 IPILDIAKMI
-152 DKFHGNRGKQVK
+152 DKFHGKRGKQVK

-226 LSSFGIGAIYIKRK
+226 LSSFGIGTIYIKRK

-265 NNTLLDSSYSA
+265 NNTILDSSYSA

-287 NIVALKAAIIYTSK
+287 NIVALKAAIKYTSK

-314 TDYLI
+314 TNYLI

-360 KNNRII
+360 KMNQII

-373 IRLSP
+373 IRVSP